1 MKKRYRLKK
10 SDEISILVQSR
21 VRISSYLYNLYYSKN
36 HQDFKI
42 AVVCGKK
49 CGSAVVR
56 NYEKR
61 VMRAIIRPKI
71 KQLAGFHIVL
81 VAKTT
86 VVGKKFQE
94 KQNDINY
101 LIYKLLKGNK
111 NNEN

>member
-1 MKKRYRLKK
+1 MNKRYRLKQ
-10 SDEISILVQSR
+10 SNEISSLVQKRTR
-21 VRISSYLYNLYYSKN
+21 VSSYLYNLYYSKDHN
-36 HQDFKI
+36 DFRI

-49 CGSAVVR
+49 CGNATIR

-61 VMRAIIRPKI
+61 IMREIFRSKVTD
-71 KQLAGFHIVL
+71 LNGYHIVL

-86 VVGKKFQE
+86 VVGKSFQE

-111 NNEN
+111 SNEK